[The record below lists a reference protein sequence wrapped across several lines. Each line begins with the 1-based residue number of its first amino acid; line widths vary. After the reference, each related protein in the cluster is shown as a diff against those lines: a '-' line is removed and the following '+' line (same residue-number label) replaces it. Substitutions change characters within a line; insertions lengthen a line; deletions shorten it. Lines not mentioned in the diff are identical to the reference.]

1 VRYLLCLNPLT
12 AEKERKTRLAL
23 IEKTREALA
32 KLTRSRKKRT
42 AEQIG
47 AAVGPVLGR
56 WKVGKFFAWGVG
68 NGKLEWSLEESK
80 VQQEESLDG
89 CYVVRTD
96 VACEVFD
103 KAQAVGAYRQLALV
117 DRAFRQ
123 LKTVALEIRP
133 VYHQLDQRI
142 EAHVFL
148 CMLAY
153 YLQWHMQQKLA
164 PLFAADGSGEDRRWT
179 WAGVLERL
187 KGIRR
192 QTVTMKGTAVTLTS
206 RPDDEQQELLK
217 LLEAAP

>member
-1 VRYLLCLNPLT
+1 M
-12 AEKERKTRLAL
+12 
-23 IEKTREALA
+23 IEKTQEALE

-47 AAVGPVLGR
+47 EVVGQALAK
-56 WKVGKFFAWGVG
+56 WKVGKFFAWRVCG
-68 NGKLEWSLEESK
+68 GKLEWSLEESR

-89 CYVVRTD
+89 RYVARTD
-96 VACEVFD
+96 ASREVLD
-103 KAQAVGAYRQLALV
+103 KTQAVGAYRQLALV

-133 VYHQLDQRI
+133 VYHHLDERI

-153 YLQWHMQQKLA
+153 YVQWHMQQKLA
-164 PLFAADGSGEDRRWT
+164 PLFASDGTGKDRRWT
-179 WAGVLERL
+179 WAGILERL
-187 KGIRR
+187 KGVRR
-192 QTVTMKGTAVTLTS
+192 QTVSMKGASVTLTS

-217 LLEAAP
+217 LLDVPA